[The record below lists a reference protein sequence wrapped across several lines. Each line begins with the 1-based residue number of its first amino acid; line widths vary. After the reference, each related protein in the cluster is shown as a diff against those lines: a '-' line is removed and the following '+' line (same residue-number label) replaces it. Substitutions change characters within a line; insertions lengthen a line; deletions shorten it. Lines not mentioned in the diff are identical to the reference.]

1 MSQLS
6 SNASPRRIHLGA
18 IIQGPSGNMSAWRH
32 PDAVA
37 DASINVDFVHD
48 LARAAEA
55 AKFDLLFVADGLHIN
70 AKSIPH
76 FLNRFEPLTLLSALA
91 SITHRIGLVGTLSTS
106 YSDPFTVARQFSS
119 LDHLSDGRAGWNVV
133 TSPLEGSAKN
143 FSRNQHP
150 EHALRY
156 RIAAEFLSVTKGLW
170 DSWEDDAFVRD
181 KANGVF
187 FDPDKLH
194 TLNHKGEFFSVA
206 GPLNI
211 GRSRQGRPILFQ
223 AGASDDGKA
232 VAAEHADAIY
242 TRQESIPL
250 AQAFYADVQKRLA
263 AQGRAPDS
271 LKVFQGISVIVAESA
286 DAAEARYQ
294 EAARLVTIDNALD
307 YLGRYFDHHDFAQYP
322 IDAPFPDIGDLG
334 SNQFRSATDAIKR
347 DAYERGLSLR
357 EVALEAATPRPSFSG
372 TPEQIAD
379 GLQTWVEARATDGFI
394 VRGGT
399 PTAFTDFAT
408 RVVPVLQE
416 RGAFRRDYEGATLRE
431 HLRIDYPVN
440 QFAQSS

>member
-1 MSQLS
+1 VKRLTFSREPTMSQS
-6 SNASPRRIHLGA
+6 SSLTSPRRIHLGA

-37 DASINVDFVHD
+37 DASINVGFVHA
-48 LARAAEA
+48 LAREAEA

-91 SITHRIGLVGTLSTS
+91 SITTRIGLVGTLSTS

-143 FSRNQHP
+143 FSRDQHP

-156 RIAAEFLSVTKGLW
+156 RIASEFLDVTKGLW

-181 KANGVF
+181 KARGVF

-194 TLNHKGEFFSVA
+194 TLNHQGEFFSVA

-223 AGASDDGKA
+223 AG
-232 VAAEHADAIY
+232 
-242 TRQESIPL
+242 
-250 AQAFYADVQKRLA
+250 VQKRLA
-263 AQGRAPDS
+263 AKGRAPDS
-271 LKVFQGISVIVAESA
+271 LKVFQGISVIVADSA
-286 DAAEARYQ
+286 EEAEARYQ
-294 EAARLVTIDNALD
+294 ETARLVTIDNALD

-322 IDAPFPDIGDLG
+322 LDAPFPDIGELG
-334 SNQFRSATDAIKR
+334 SNQFRSTTDAIKR

-372 TPEQIAD
+372 TPEQVAD

-399 PTAFTDFAT
+399 PTAFSDFAAK
-408 RVVPVLQE
+408 VVPILQE

-431 HLRIDYPVN
+431 HLGLDYPVN
-440 QFAQSS
+440 RFVGGA

>member
-1 MSQLS
+1 MSLS
-6 SNASPRRIHLGA
+6 NRHASPHRIHLGA

-37 DASINVDFVHD
+37 DASINVRFVQQ
-48 LARAAEA
+48 LAREAEA

-91 SITHRIGLVGTLSTS
+91 SITQRIGLVGTLSTS

-143 FSRNQHP
+143 FSRDTHP

-156 RIAAEFLSVTKGLW
+156 RIAAEYLSVTKGLW

-181 KANGVF
+181 KASGVF

-194 TLNHKGEFFSVA
+194 TLNHSGEFFSVA

-223 AGASDDGKA
+223 AGASEDGKA
-232 VAAEHADAIY
+232 VAAQHADAIY
-242 TRQESIPL
+242 TRQETIPL
-250 AQAFYADVQKRLA
+250 AQAFYADVHERLA
-263 AQGRAPDS
+263 AHGRAPDS
-271 LKVFQGISVIVAESA
+271 LKLFQGISVIVADSA
-286 DAAEARYQ
+286 DDAEARYQ
-294 EAARLVTIDNALD
+294 ETARLVTIDNALD
-307 YLGRYFDHHDFAQYP
+307 YLGRYFDHHDFSQYP
-322 IDAPFPDIGDLG
+322 LDAPFPDIGELG
-334 SNQFRSATDAIKR
+334 SNQFRSTTDTIKR
-347 DAYERGLSLR
+347 DAYERGLTLR
-357 EVALEAATPRPSFSG
+357 EVALEAATPRPTFSG
-372 TPEQIAD
+372 TPEQVAD
-379 GLQTWVEARATDGFI
+379 GLQAWVEARATDGFI

-408 RVVPVLQE
+408 KVVPILQE
-416 RGAFRRDYEGATLRE
+416 RGAYRRDYEGVTLRE
-431 HLRIDYPVN
+431 HLGLDYPVN
-440 QFAQSS
+440 QFARAR